1 MFMSAP
7 RIIRSPT
14 RRCIAGL
21 LLAAIGAAPA
31 YALQPIHHTD
41 PAPAHQPAPGT
52 DFAAQRGA
60 MSLSEAVES
69 IRQRGDVERIISA
82 ETRVANG
89 RETHHIRAMTKDG
102 KVKTFKVPGRRR
114 D

>member
-1 MFMSAP
+1 MNVSRISMSRTLP
-7 RIIRSPT
+7 LV
-14 RRCIAGL
+14 AGA
-21 LLAAIGAAPA
+21 LLAALLAGPA
-31 YALQPIHHTD
+31 DALQQDRAAD
-41 PAPAHQPAPGT
+41 PAPDSRSGDQGH
-52 DFAAQRGA
+52 FAAQRGA

-69 IRQRGDVERIISA
+69 VRQRDDVERIISA

>member
-1 MFMSAP
+1 MNAF
-7 RIIRSPT
+7 RISRSQTLPVV
-14 RRCIAGL
+14 AGA
-21 LLAAIGAAPA
+21 LLAVLLAGPA
-31 YALQPIHHTD
+31 DALQQDRFAD
-41 PAPAHQPAPGT
+41 PAPQTGPAEHG

-69 IRQRGDVERIISA
+69 VRQRGDVERIISA

>member
-1 MFMSAP
+1 LP
-7 RIIRSPT
+7 VV
-14 RRCIAGL
+14 AGA
-21 LLAAIGAAPA
+21 LLAVVLAGPAAALQRDRAADFAPETAPA
-31 YALQPIHHTD
+31 DQGH
-41 PAPAHQPAPGT
+41 
-52 DFAAQRGA
+52 FAAQRGA

-69 IRQRGDVERIISA
+69 VRRRGDVERIISA

-102 KVKTFKVPGRRR
+102 KIKTFKVPGRRR